1 MIIYELIQKDM
12 EAETYFT
19 RHWAKS
25 KADVARIKAKVRAE
39 YRANGNQKDFDGWLG
54 PFKHE
59 IGNGKDG
66 LVRFLNIHCNKD
78 G

>member
-25 KADVARIKAKVRAE
+25 KADVASIKAKVRAK

-59 IGNGKDG
+59 IGKGKDG

>member
-1 MIIYELIQKDM
+1 MIIYELTRIDAH
-12 EAETYFT
+12 EGSV

-25 KADVARIKAKVRAE
+25 KADIASIKAKVRAK
-39 YRANGNQKDFDGWLG
+39 YRADGNQKDFGGWVG
-54 PFKHE
+54 PTKHE

-66 LVRFLNIHCNKD
+66 LVRFLNSQCYLDN